1 MATDLDIKTINITD
15 TEEMKEQDEDDSFFG
30 GSKKVKAIRKP
41 APAIVIKED
50 AESVSDEAEDAAAK
64 SEVEIDVGDSA
75 SEVDT
80 VTMLS
85 RDPLF
90 LVMSKYFANDR
101 GNIVDILEKINANL
115 ERMVMAFQKP

>member
-1 MATDLDIKTINITD
+1 MDIKTININD
-15 TEEMKEQDEDDSFFG
+15 TEEMNEEDSFFG
-30 GSKKVKAIRKP
+30 GVKKVKPTRKP

-50 AESVSDEAEDAAAK
+50 TESVSDEVEPAEC
-64 SEVEIDVGDSA
+64 EIDDSV

-90 LVMSKYFANDR
+90 LVLSKYFANDR
-101 GNIVDILEKINANL
+101 GNIVDILEKINSNI
-115 ERMVMAFQKP
+115 ERMIIALQKS

>member
-30 GSKKVKAIRKP
+30 GSKKVKTIRKP

-50 AESVSDEAEDAAAK
+50 AESVSDEAEDAVAQ

-115 ERMVMAFQKP
+115 ERMVMAFQKS